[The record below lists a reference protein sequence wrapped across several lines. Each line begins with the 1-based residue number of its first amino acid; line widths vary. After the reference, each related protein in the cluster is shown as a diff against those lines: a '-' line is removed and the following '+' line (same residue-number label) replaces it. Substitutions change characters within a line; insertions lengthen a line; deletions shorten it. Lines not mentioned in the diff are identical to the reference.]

1 MTASIRGVTR
11 ILEFREARDG
21 DFEQFAELQWRH
33 YDGHY
38 AFSAARL
45 RENPAERYV
54 VTDGSRVL
62 AAAEPHAVEEFSGAI
77 RLDIFGSDADAW
89 ALLAARAADVLR
101 GRAQRLISVIRE
113 DHSSVALLKAAG
125 YRLSW
130 QSWAAHLNLED
141 ELPADAFA
149 EVTSRPVAEGFTVH
163 ELADGELDKVYEL
176 YDACHPELQV
186 TPATPNTH
194 LDVQEFAKVT
204 VGERVFVVMHENRCV
219 AMTEVELLNGAA
231 ETNLTLVARDLRGR
245 GLATLVKATAVRRLA
260 AEGVRE
266 FGAGGGC
273 PADSIMHVNRLL
285 GFETELWGAYEI
297 ALTPTAAAAR

>member
-1 MTASIRGVTR
+1 MAKT
-11 ILEFREARDG
+11 LEFREARDS

-38 AFSAARL
+38 TFSAAQL
-45 RENPAERYV
+45 RESPAERYV
-54 VTDGSRVL
+54 VTDGSQVL
-62 AAAEPHAVEEFSGAI
+62 AAAEPNAVDEFSGAI

-89 ALLAARAADVLR
+89 ALLATGAAELLR

-113 DHSSVALLKAAG
+113 DHTSIALLKAAG

-130 QSWAAHLNLED
+130 QSWAAHLDLED
-141 ELPADAFA
+141 ELPSDAFA
-149 EVTSRPVAEGFTVH
+149 ELTSRPLAEGFTVH
-163 ELADGELDKVYEL
+163 EPSESELHAVYEL

-194 LDVQEFAKVT
+194 LDEQEFAKVT
-204 VGERVFVVMHENRCV
+204 AGERVFVVMHENRCV
-219 AMTEVELLNGAA
+219 AMTEVELLGGAA

-273 PADSIMHVNRLL
+273 PADAIMHVNRRL
-285 GFETELWGAYEI
+285 GFETELWGAYEL
-297 ALTPTAAAAR
+297 AL